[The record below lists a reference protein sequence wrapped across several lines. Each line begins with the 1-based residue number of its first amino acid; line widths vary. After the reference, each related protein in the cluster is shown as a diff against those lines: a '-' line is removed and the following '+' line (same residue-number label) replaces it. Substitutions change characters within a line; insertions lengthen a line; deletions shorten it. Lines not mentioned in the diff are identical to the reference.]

1 MSKLGKSDEIKVTVM
16 LELPEWLVTDAEVRL
31 VESHFEKMLMA
42 MILQADTKRGY
53 HNDSCALCSCVND
66 KTG

>member
-31 VESHFEKMLMA
+31 VESHFENMLMA
-42 MILQADTKRGY
+42 MILQADIKKGL
-53 HNDSCALCSCVND
+53 S
-66 KTG
+66 